1 LEDEI
6 LEKEDKKKQGVKKMK
21 TLRENIA
28 EVTISMVC
36 L

>member
-1 LEDEI
+1 
-6 LEKEDKKKQGVKKMK
+6 MK

-36 L
+36 LWLADGKLQNTKVIWN